1 MNGRYY
7 MSIDFTLKNY
17 MEEYVSNVVDSVLQ
31 KEKIDLG
38 EKGRLDI
45 IAYVLNRVK
54 PKYTVSQRGQIHI
67 INNLKESLNERVNI
81 VKLVFEA
88 LNIVLKRRTGERE
101 DVDFSISF
109 DHTLDYFVFPAFIG
123 AVYDDQ
129 LNPLE
134 GSEITLYIDGK
145 KAEMITQNW
154 QNPVKLSLAS
164 HGYYSF
170 LPMPIPGS
178 GERTFDIKIVIEYN
192 DRTKEINEKI
202 TLGAE
207 TPSIA
212 INSLNRVHK
221 IGELIF

>member
-1 MNGRYY
+1 
-7 MSIDFTLKNY
+7 MSINFTLKNY

-31 KEKIDLG
+31 KEKIELG

-67 INNLKESLNERVNI
+67 INNLKESLNERVSI
-81 VKLVFEA
+81 IKLVFEA
-88 LNIVLKRRTGERE
+88 LNIVLQRRHGENE
-101 DVDFSISF
+101 DVDFSIKF
-109 DHTLDYFVFPAFIG
+109 DHKSNYFVFPTLIG

-134 GSEITLYIDGK
+134 GAKIELFIDDRK
-145 KAEMITQNW
+145 VEMITQNW
-154 QNPVKLSLAS
+154 QNPVILAKAS

-170 LPMPIPGS
+170 LPMPIAGD
-178 GERTFDIKIVIEYN
+178 GERTFDLKILIEFKGKV
-192 DRTKEINEKI
+192 KEINEK
-202 TLGAE
+202 LPLKSEA
-207 TPSIA
+207 PSVG

-221 IGELIF
+221 VGELIF

>member
-1 MNGRYY
+1 
-7 MSIDFTLKNY
+7 MSIDYTLTNY

-31 KEKIDLG
+31 KEEIELG

-45 IAYVLNRVK
+45 IAYVLNRVQ

-88 LNIVLKRRTGERE
+88 LNIVLQRRHGEDE
-101 DVDFSISF
+101 DVDFSIKF
-109 DHTLDYFVFPAFIG
+109 DHKLNYFVFPTLLG

-129 LNPLE
+129 LNPLQ
-134 GSEITLYIDGK
+134 GSEITLFINGK

-154 QNPVKLSLAS
+154 KNPVTVSSAS
-164 HGYYSF
+164 HGYYTF
-170 LPMPIPGS
+170 LPMPIPGD
-178 GERTFDIKIVIEYN
+178 GESTFELKILIEYEGK
-192 DRTKEINEKI
+192 TKEINEKI
-202 TLGAE
+202 ILSAE
-207 TPSIA
+207 APSVG
-212 INSLNRVHK
+212 INSLNHVHK